1 MILNGLTI
9 TIVGMS
15 IVFAFL
21 IILVF
26 SMIFLHALLRRFM
39 PRSLATGGDGEPK
52 VSRTPETS
60 LGTVAAAIS
69 AARTHILRNY
79 RGRGA

>member
-21 IILVF
+21 IILVL
-26 SMIFLHALLRRFM
+26 SMILLHRLLKRFM
-39 PRSLATGGDGEPK
+39 PGTLATGGDGEPR
-52 VSRTPETS
+52 VSRAPETS
-60 LGTVAAAIS
+60 LSTVTAAI
-69 AARTHILRNY
+69 AATRTHILRNY